1 MKVSTRILCALG
13 GCALL
18 VAPAATTPLAAH
30 GTAAAKST
38 AARPRLIPLEGGQNF
53 RDMGGYRTVDG
64 RHVKWG
70 VLYRSGSMARLTIAD
85 FQTLQ
90 ALRIRTIVDLRDNG
104 ERTREPLNR
113 PAQFTPAVFTKD
125 YALDR
130 ADISKAFASPNVT
143 ADQARELFDHFYAA
157 LPFSFADQYRQL
169 FAQLLAHNVP
179 LIVNCSA
186 GKDRTGVASALI
198 LTALGV
204 PRETVI
210 QDYLLSKQ
218 GFKPGKTA
226 SGVDSRMAGYSP
238 EVAKVL
244 AGVEPRFLNAA
255 FNAIESRPGGMQAYF
270 RNELG
275 LTSADLKRLKS
286 LYVE

>member
-1 MKVSTRILCALG
+1 MRLNDRFCWFLAAFSLAVVPA
-13 GCALL
+13 
-18 VAPAATTPLAAH
+18 APAAFARPV
-30 GTAAAKST
+30 TAAKIDS
-38 AARPRLIPLEGGQNF
+38 ARQRFILLEGSQNF
-53 RDMGGYRTVDG
+53 RDMGGYRTADG

-70 VLYRSGSMARLTIAD
+70 VLYRSGSMAKLTNAD
-85 FQTLQ
+85 FEKLQ
-90 ALRIRTIVDLRDNG
+90 SLRIRTIVDLRDNG
-104 ERTREPLNR
+104 ERTREPLSR
-113 PAQFTPAVFTKD
+113 PAAFTPAVLTKD

-130 ADISKAFASPNVT
+130 GEISKALGTSNLT
-143 ADQARELFDHFYAA
+143 AEQARQVFDRFYAA

-169 FAQLLAHNVP
+169 FAQLLAGNVP

-218 GFKPGKTA
+218 GFQPGKTA
-226 SGVDSRMAGYSP
+226 SGVDPRMAGFSP
-238 EVAKVL
+238 EVAQVL
-244 AGVEPRFLNAA
+244 AGVEPRYLNAA
-255 FNAIESRPGGMQAYF
+255 FKAIESRPGGLNGYF

-275 LTSADLKRLKS
+275 LTPADLKRLKR
-286 LYVE
+286 LYLE

>member
-1 MKVSTRILCALG
+1 MRLVTRFALVVSGFAL
-13 GCALL
+13 AA
-18 VAPAATTPLAAH
+18 VPAASTAFARPV
-30 GTAAAKST
+30 AAAKS
-38 AARPRLIPLEGGQNF
+38 AIAKPRFIALQGGQNF

-70 VLYRSGSMARLTIAD
+70 VLYRSGSMTRLTIAD
-85 FQTLQ
+85 FQKLQ
-90 ALRIRTIVDLRDNG
+90 SLRIRTIVDLRDSG

-125 YALDR
+125 YALDHS
-130 ADISKAFASPNVT
+130 DISKAFSSPNVT
-143 ADQARELFDHFYAA
+143 VEQARQLFDHFYSA

-169 FAQLLAHNVP
+169 FAQLLAHNTP

-204 PRETVI
+204 PRATVI

-218 GFKPGKTA
+218 GFQPGKTA
-226 SGVDSRMAGYSP
+226 SGVDARMAGFSP
-238 EVAKVL
+238 EVAQVL
-244 AGVEPRFLNAA
+244 AGVEPRFLNSA
-255 FNAIESRPGGMQAYF
+255 FKAIESRPGGMNAYF

-275 LTSADLKRLKS
+275 LTPADLKRLKT
-286 LYVE
+286 LYLE